1 MYLPDISG
9 NRYETDPVRYRRY
22 SSRRIFRGPFWF
34 YLRYSILVIWSGI
47 KFSYTKD
54 PQKAVT
60 LQALRVMRIVEK
72 QGAHLSFDG
81 LDRYPAEKGPYVF
94 ACNHMGTLEVNALPG
109 LIASRTPM
117 TFVVKDSLLKLPFF
131 GQVLRRL
138 RAIPVMRQNPGEDLK
153 QVFSEGQRLLSEGV
167 SIILFPE
174 STRQDVFSPRRFNSL
189 AVKLAIRA
197 GVPVIPVAL
206 RTDFWG
212 VGKRIKEFGPLFPDR
227 LVHIT
232 FGEPIKPAGR
242 GKTEHQ
248 QVLDFIAS
256 HLLEWG
262 AAVEKP
268 ED

>member
-1 MYLPDISG
+1 
-9 NRYETDPVRYRRY
+9 
-22 SSRRIFRGPFWF
+22 
-34 YLRYSILVIWSGI
+34 
-47 KFSYTKD
+47 
-54 PQKAVT
+54 
-60 LQALRVMRIVEK
+60 
-72 QGAHLSFDG
+72 
-81 LDRYPAEKGPYVF
+81 
-94 ACNHMGTLEVNALPG
+94 MGTLEVNALPG

-117 TFVVKDSLLKLPFF
+117 TFVVKDSLLRLPFF

-138 RAIPVMRQNPGEDLK
+138 NAIPVQRKNPGEDLK
-153 QVFSEGQRLLSEGV
+153 QVFSEGERLLSEGV

-174 STRQDVFSPRRFNSL
+174 STRQDVFSSRRFNSL

-212 VGKRIKEFGPLFPDR
+212 VGRLIKEFGPIFPER
-227 LVHIT
+227 RVHIT
-232 FGEPIKPAGR
+232 FGEPLFPSGR
-242 GKTEHQ
+242 GRTEHQ